1 MSAGTH
7 LLKLALRMAITYV
20 TIIAVYF
27 IVIRVL
33 PVLAAGGNP
42 MADPV
47 IAALRR
53 TQEDPRFNLWINETM
68 RRFGLDKPLF
78 PDQFI
83 LYMTNT
89 LVFNFGVSIYTQRPV
104 IEEIALRLP
113 YTLSLYT
120 ILTILPI
127 VIGYYLGIV
136 SAQHRGRRLDAL
148 ITQLGIVSY
157 IVPSWLI
164 LLLIYYFL
172 AYLPKRMWDT
182 YVFPLPIKPPEVTVM
197 DWEAFKYL
205 LWYMAP
211 LILAGVL
218 AWTGPWIYFIRQIV
232 VGELGSDYAIT
243 AQAKGLS
250 AREILRRHIIPNV
263 RPPLLVQLAYA
274 IPGIFGGAIIF
285 EIVGNWPGIAYL
297 AYQAFLNWDFPLMT
311 AFFVISAFLIVI
323 SLLLAEALLM
333 LLDPRVRM
341 RGR

>member
-1 MSAGTH
+1 MAVTYIVI
-7 LLKLALRMAITYV
+7 LAV
-20 TIIAVYF
+20 FF

-42 MADPV
+42 LADPV

-68 RRFGLDKPLF
+68 RKFGLDKPLF
-78 PDQFI
+78 PDQFV
-83 LYMTNT
+83 LYMINT
-89 LVFNFGVSIYTQRPV
+89 LTFSFGVSIYTQRPV

-127 VIGYYLGIV
+127 VFGYYLGIV
-136 SAQHRGRRLDAL
+136 SAQHRGGKLDAL
-148 ITQLGIVSY
+148 ITQLGIISY
-157 IVPSWLI
+157 VIPAWLV

-172 AYLPKRMWDT
+172 AYLPKRLWDT
-182 YVFPLPIKPPEVTVM
+182 YVFPLPVRPPSVEVL
-197 DWEAFKYL
+197 DLEALNYL

-211 LILAGVL
+211 LILAGVI

-243 AQAKGLS
+243 ALAKGLS
-250 AREILRRHIIPNV
+250 PRDVLRRHVIPNV

-274 IPGIFGGAIIF
+274 IPGIFGGAVIF
-285 EIVGNWPGIAYL
+285 EIIGNWPGIAYL

-311 AFFVISAFLIVI
+311 AFFTISAFLVVVSLIVAEV
-323 SLLLAEALLM
+323 LLLVF
-333 LLDPRVRM
+333 DPRVRV
-341 RGR
+341 RRA